1 MTAKTR
7 LTPVV
12 AVLLVALGDGGSSV
26 GSARAAE
33 NCLAAPNAQA
43 PQGSHWYYRTD
54 PVKQSKC
61 WYSRTEGQAIQKPS
75 APEGPDPT
83 VTAKWPAAATSKTAP
98 DQSAPAVSGG
108 NLMRGSIQG
117 GAQASRQPS
126 TDTVAWPD
134 PPSSAGAAK
143 VAWPDPPSPAT
154 GATQGAAAES
164 TPVGS
169 ANQSQEEVTREVP
182 ATSAISDK
190 VVANDAGVESQV
202 AEPIQRTDFQS
213 GMPVV
218 LLAVVIGL
226 IIAGIFG
233 RRIVRTFARR
243 RTLDPARQEPV
254 RTTSIASERTKPTFV
269 VHDTDCLDDQV
280 KDALRKI
287 LRVLDRQAV

>member
-54 PVKQSKC
+54 PVKQNKC
-61 WYSRTEGQAIQKPS
+61 WYLRAEGQAIQKPS

-154 GATQGAAAES
+154 GAMQGAAAES
-164 TPVGS
+164 TPEER
-169 ANQSQEEVTREVP
+169 ANQTQEIP
-182 ATSAISDK
+182 ATTANSDK
-190 VVANDAGVESQV
+190 AAGTDAEVERQV
-202 AEPIQRTDFQS
+202 AEPIENAVSQS
-213 GMPVV
+213 GMPVGI

-226 IIAGIFG
+226 IIAGITV

-243 RTLDPARQEPV
+243 RRVYPDQREPV
-254 RTTSIASERTKPTFV
+254 RTASIASERTKLTFV
-269 VHDTDCLDDQV
+269 VHDTDCLDDEV

-287 LRVLDRQAV
+287 VRVLDRQAV